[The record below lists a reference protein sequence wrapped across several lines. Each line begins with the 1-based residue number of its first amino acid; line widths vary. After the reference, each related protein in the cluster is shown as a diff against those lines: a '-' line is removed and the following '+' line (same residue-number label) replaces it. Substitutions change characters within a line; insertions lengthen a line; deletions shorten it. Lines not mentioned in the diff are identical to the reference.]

1 MCLYFL
7 VQLQEEP
14 TSLNLNLI
22 LNLEQADRNTEV
34 ADWWK
39 LTKSE
44 LILLLLDFVV
54 TNLN

>member
-14 TSLNLNLI
+14 TSLNLN

>member
-14 TSLNLNLI
+14 TSLS

-39 LTKSE
+39 RTKSE